1 MASWKK
7 PGRAERV
14 VIYEEG
20 GVLRQY
26 WRGTDAAGE
35 TLWREDEETPGAKA
49 SGGAMSTDDLLRAVD
64 ASLKERRRAGR
75 GMKFRL

>member
-14 VIYEEG
+14 AIYEEG

-26 WRGTDAAGE
+26 WRSTDDEGDAR
-35 TLWREDEETPGAKA
+35 WREQAETPGSKA
-49 SGGAMSTDDLLRAVD
+49 SGGSMSTEELLRAIE
-64 ASLKERRRAGR
+64 ASLTERRRAGR
-75 GMKFRL
+75 GLKFRL

>member
-20 GVLRQY
+20 GVVRQY
-26 WRGTDAAGE
+26 WRGTDGAGE
-35 TLWREDEETPGAKA
+35 TLWREDEETPGVKA
-49 SGGAMSTDDLLRAVD
+49 SGGAMSSEELVRAID
-64 ASLKERRRAGR
+64 ASVKERRRAARGR
-75 GMKFRL
+75 KFRL

>member
-1 MASWKK
+1 MANWKK

-35 TLWREDEETPGAKA
+35 TLWREDEETPGTKA
-49 SGGAMSTDDLLRAVD
+49 SGGAMSTEELLGAIE
-64 ASLKERRRAGR
+64 ASLTERRRAGR
-75 GMKFRL
+75 GLKFRL